1 MAVFMNAKGTQNS
14 SFQFG
19 KRGAK
24 VFGAT
29 TTPTAS
35 EVNTGDLW
43 FDVSNNTTK
52 IASKSGDTV
61 TWNAIITENFG
72 DLTVTGDLTVQG
84 TTTTVNSTTV
94 EIQNAMVFEGASAD
108 AHETTLTTVEP
119 TADRTITLPNA
130 SGALVLSGAIG
141 VSDLSATAYVA
152 QGETWNSDDSE
163 LATSGRIDQM
173 IGTEIANSTVIMHT
187 TGTETMAGVKTFT
200 NGATI
205 TSGGTLT
212 LTGATVTGLSS
223 DSVTE
228 GSTNLYHSNPRARAS
243 ISVTDNSSAGD
254 ELTYNS
260 STGVISW
267 NGSSSST
274 TNVDK
279 VTALSF
285 GTLTD
290 YDVITA
296 SATLTSDFG
305 TVANTGNTS
314 NDHGFVFFDT
324 GLPQLPSYTVS
335 TLPSSASAGDIV
347 LCTDETGGATVVF
360 FDGSSWRRMSDRA
373 VAS

>member
-1 MAVFMNAKGTQNS
+1 MKFIQKL
-14 SFQFG
+14 
-19 KRGAK
+19 
-24 VFGAT
+24 
-29 TTPTAS
+29 P
-35 EVNTGDLW
+35 
-43 FDVSNNTTK
+43 
-52 IASKSGDTV
+52 SKSGDTV
-61 TWNAIITENFG
+61 TWNKILTENFG
-72 DLTVTGDLTVQG
+72 DVTITGDLTVQG

-108 AHETTLTTVEP
+108 AHETTLTTVDP

-228 GSTNLYHSNPRARAS
+228 GSTNLYYSNPRARAS
-243 ISVTDNSSAGD
+243 ISVTDNSSAGN